1 MKVWA
6 VDGAELEVGWIGG
19 PPMVAPTSGSEQE
32 KTAERFLSP
41 VGRKKSTDYGNCKLA
56 RESEIGVDKN
66 MVRRRAVLAV
76 GFGEGDDRDSRDS
89 EQTSS

>member
-1 MKVWA
+1 MALGWRGDGLVDPRWWRQLVRVGKIKQIGNDCGA
-6 VDGAELEVGWIGG
+6 VPESGW
-19 PPMVAPTSGSEQE
+19 TKE
-32 KTAERFLSP
+32 
-41 VGRKKSTDYGNCKLA
+41 KSTDYGNCKLA

-76 GFGEGDDRDSRDS
+76 GLGVGDDRDSRDS